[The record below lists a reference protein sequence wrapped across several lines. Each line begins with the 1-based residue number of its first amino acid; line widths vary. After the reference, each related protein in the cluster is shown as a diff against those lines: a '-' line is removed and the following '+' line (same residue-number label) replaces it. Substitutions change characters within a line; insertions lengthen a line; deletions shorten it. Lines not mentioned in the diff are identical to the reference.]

1 MSEAK
6 NTALGS
12 WAAIG
17 YSHVSPTKHTRRF
30 QLTNTMIT
38 AALILTALTLLTIT
52 DDSSAHSTE

>member
-17 YSHVSPTKHTRRF
+17 YSHVSPATHHPPLST
-30 QLTNTMIT
+30 TTPMIT
-38 AALILTALTLLTIT
+38 LTFILTALVVLTSWDGFET
-52 DDSSAHSTE
+52 GRTE